1 MCPSSP
7 SSDTIGSPL
16 TGTHRRPSPPGRTY
30 PDGVGHPKPET
41 PETRDTRISGRKKG
55 PTSPLRTGL
64 SSYFYSPEMRGVH
77 PSSGPPDPR
86 PIPHRRR
93 TSPTT
98 NPLDST
104 LSLPSYSLVVSP
116 SASTD
121 LGGQWGP
128 NRSSENLPPPRAPS
142 VDTGLTQKPADAV
155 STRPEVNFYL
165 FP

>member
-1 MCPSSP
+1 MSVVPVLRHDWFSSYRDP
-7 SSDTIGSPL
+7 PTPLSSGAHLP
-16 TGTHRRPSPPGRTY
+16 RRGRT
-30 PDGVGHPKPET
+30 PEN
-41 PETRDTRISGRKKG
+41 RDTRISGRKKG
-55 PTSPLRTGL
+55 PTSPLRRGL
-64 SSYFYSPEMRGVH
+64 SSYSYSPEMRGVH

-142 VDTGLTQKPADAV
+142 VDTGLTEKPPDAV